1 MIDYPLINLYRR
13 LMDNHIE
20 QATQYAKLSALY
32 KTIIYLQDEAKKEEK
47 ILDNLKK
54 KEDKNVS

>member
-1 MIDYPLINLYRR
+1 MIRLSLINRKKKS
-13 LMDNHIE
+13 MDNHIE

-47 ILDNLKK
+47 ILNELKK
-54 KEDKNVS
+54 ENK

>member
-1 MIDYPLINLYRR
+1 
-13 LMDNHIE
+13 MDNHIE

-47 ILDNLKK
+47 ILNELKK

>member
-1 MIDYPLINLYRR
+1 
-13 LMDNHIE
+13 MDNHVE

-47 ILDNLKK
+47 ILNELKK
-54 KEDKNVS
+54 ENK

>member
-1 MIDYPLINLYRR
+1 
-13 LMDNHIE
+13 MDNHIE

-47 ILDNLKK
+47 ILNELKK
-54 KEDKNVS
+54 KEERANGTK

>member
-1 MIDYPLINLYRR
+1 ME
-13 LMDNHIE
+13 NHIK
-20 QATQYAKLSALY
+20 QTTQYAKLSALY

>member
-1 MIDYPLINLYRR
+1 
-13 LMDNHIE
+13 MDNHIE